1 MFFEATEAIT
11 IPINVSQLTKKV
23 NPNLKSS
30 VAIFS
35 FVLEAAIGQP
45 GHLILVVENLFNEL
59 KWQPILHRYSRT
71 KKEKSE

>member
-35 FVLEAAIGQP
+35 FVLEAAIGQS
-45 GHLILVVENLFNEL
+45 GHLILVVEDLFNDL
-59 KWQPILHRYSRT
+59 K
-71 KKEKSE
+71 